1 MNAHLTDF
9 SIMLKYG
16 ENDRKKDRKKQ
27 NVKNTAAAAAAKT
40 IANAPQSKNTQE
52 KNTFE
57 EKRSRRRDDHADR
70 NQLRERELID

>member
-1 MNAHLTDF
+1 MHIWLISALCWN
-9 SIMLKYG
+9 G